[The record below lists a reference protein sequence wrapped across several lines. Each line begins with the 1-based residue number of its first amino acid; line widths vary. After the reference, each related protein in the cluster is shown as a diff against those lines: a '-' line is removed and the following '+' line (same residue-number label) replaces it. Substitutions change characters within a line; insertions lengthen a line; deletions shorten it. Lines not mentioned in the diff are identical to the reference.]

1 MGWGVAGSASL
12 CPWGP
17 RAWRGPGT
25 WPVQHPR
32 PNPGLTWLGEGGGF
46 PAGPVRAALGHA
58 ARLWVGEEMQQKGLL
73 DLAQVTSG
81 WLGVR
86 GAGQFRI

>member
-1 MGWGVAGSASL
+1 MASAAPAAQS
-12 CPWGP
+12 GP
-17 RAWRGPGT
+17 DLAGPGD
-25 WPVQHPR
+25 PH
-32 PNPGLTWLGEGGGF
+32 GAGGMGEGGGF

-58 ARLWVGEEMQQKGLL
+58 AWLWVGEEMQQKGLL
-73 DLAQVTSG
+73 DLAQVRSG